1 MREEAASLV
10 GVHFVYNFY
19 EKENGNYSMHQ
30 PLALTKFFFSVV
42 VIYFL
47 NRAGPCFGEGA
58 GKSIMGDGNHGNILF

>member
-1 MREEAASLV
+1 MREEEASLV

-30 PLALTKFFFSVV
+30 PLALMNFFFVVV
-42 VIYFL
+42 VIYFKQG
-47 NRAGPCFGEGA
+47 RALFWGGA

>member
-1 MREEAASLV
+1 MREEEASLV

-30 PLALTKFFFSVV
+30 PLALTKFFFFVV
-42 VIYFL
+42 VIYFKQG
-47 NRAGPCFGEGA
+47 RALFWGGA

>member
-1 MREEAASLV
+1 MREEEASLV

-30 PLALTKFFFSVV
+30 PLALTKFFFVV
-42 VIYFL
+42 VIYFKQG
-47 NRAGPCFGEGA
+47 RALFWGGA